1 MGTLATLAAAAAV
14 TLAGVQPQLATIG
27 DQLYLAFGRGDRVHV
42 ARSDDGGRSFGAPVL
57 LPITGEVSLGMRR
70 GPRVAV
76 TNTAVLVAAVSGAQ
90 GRGKDGDVVLT
101 RSTDRGRTWSQSVVI
116 NDVPGAAREGLH
128 ALAAQPNGLVVAA
141 WLDLREKGTRIYAAV
156 SRDHG
161 ATWRADTLVY
171 ASPSGSVCECCH
183 PSIAIGAGGDISVM
197 FRNSVDGKRDMYVV
211 RSADGLTFGP
221 AARLGVGSWTLNACP
236 MDGGGLAVGPAGDLT
251 AVWRR
256 EGTVFLSTPASPEQR
271 VGDGRDAVVALSGG
285 HRDVAWSAEAGVTLL
300 RDGRMQVLGAGRFP
314 SLIASP
320 DYSVVAWEH
329 QGQILIQRVPRAI
342 RP

>member
-14 TLAGVQPQLATIG
+14 TLAGVQPQLAAIG
-27 DQLYLAFGRGDRVHV
+27 DQLYLTFGRGDTVFV
-42 ARSDDGGRSFGAPVL
+42 ARSSDEGRSFGTPVA
-57 LPITGEVSLGMRR
+57 LPITGELSLGMRR

-76 TNTAVLVAAVSGAQ
+76 TKSAVLVAAVSGAQ
-90 GRGKDGDVVLT
+90 GGGKDGDVVLT
-101 RSTDRGRTWSQSVVI
+101 RSTDRGLTWSRPLVV

-128 ALAAQPNGLVVAA
+128 ALAAHPDRLVVAA

-183 PSIAIGAGGDISVM
+183 PSIAIGADGTISVM
-197 FRNSVDGKRDMYVV
+197 FRNSVDGKRDMWVA
-211 RSADGLTFGP
+211 RATDGAAFGP
-221 AARLGVGSWTLNACP
+221 AAKLGMGTWTLNACP
-236 MDGGGLAVGPAGDLT
+236 MDGGGLAVGPAGDLS

-256 EGTVFLSTPASPEQR
+256 EGTVFLSTSADPEQR
-271 VGDGRDAVVALSGG
+271 IGDGRDAVVALSGA

-300 RDGRMQVLGAGRFP
+300 RNGQMQVLGAGRFP
-314 SLIASP
+314 SLVASP

-329 QGQILIQRVPRAI
+329 QGQILVQRVSRAT
-342 RP
+342 RR

>member
-14 TLAGVQPQLATIG
+14 TLAGVQPQLAAIG
-27 DQLYLAFGRGDRVHV
+27 DQLYLTFGRGDTVFV
-42 ARSDDGGRSFGAPVL
+42 ARSSDEGRSFGTPVA
-57 LPITGEVSLGMRR
+57 LPITGELSLGMRR

-76 TNTAVLVAAVSGAQ
+76 TKSAVLVAAVSGAQ
-90 GRGKDGDVVLT
+90 GGGKDGDVVLT
-101 RSTDRGRTWSQSVVI
+101 RSTDRGLTWSRPLVV

-128 ALAAQPNGLVVAA
+128 ALAAHPDRLVVAA

-183 PSIAIGAGGDISVM
+183 PSIAIGADGTISVM
-197 FRNSVDGKRDMYVV
+197 FRNSVDGKRDMWVA
-211 RSADGLTFGP
+211 RSTDGLAFGP
-221 AARLGVGSWTLNACP
+221 AAKLGIGTWTLNACP
-236 MDGGGLAVGPAGDLT
+236 MDGGGLAVGPGGDLT

-256 EGTVFLSTPASPEQR
+256 EGTVFLSTSANPEQR
-271 VGDGRDAVVALSGG
+271 IGDGRDAVVALSGA
-285 HRDVAWSAEAGVTLL
+285 HRDVAWSAETGVTLL
-300 RDGRMQVLGAGRFP
+300 RNGRMHVLGAGRFP

-320 DYSVVAWEH
+320 EYSVVAWEH
-329 QGQILIQRVPRAI
+329 QGQILVQRVPRPT